1 MNVICKHSRILH
13 NNLFED
19 NIILH
24 FPLNKLN
31 VVYIGMCDWGE
42 VGRLQEL
49 MPSLYGF
56 TKEQNAINTKKVRW
70 WVALEFIFVYSHF
83 WGDCKVF
90 RLP

>member
-1 MNVICKHSRILH
+1 
-13 NNLFED
+13 
-19 NIILH
+19 
-24 FPLNKLN
+24 
-31 VVYIGMCDWGE
+31 MCDWGE